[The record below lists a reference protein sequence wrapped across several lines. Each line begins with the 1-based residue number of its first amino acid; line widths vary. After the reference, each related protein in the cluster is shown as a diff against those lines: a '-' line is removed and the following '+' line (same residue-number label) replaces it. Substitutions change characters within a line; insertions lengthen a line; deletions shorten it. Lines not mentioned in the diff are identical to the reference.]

1 MYMTFSPE
9 IEYKWRGDTLVD
21 WITVQLDAENSK
33 LLLTS
38 EFNELLTAR
47 RATLEVTVSPILW
60 LSNKWEM
67 SR

>member
-1 MYMTFSPE
+1 MTFSPE

-47 RATLEVTVSPILW
+47 RATLEVSGGVGG
-60 LSNKWEM
+60 
-67 SR
+67 